1 MEILYEEDLERGN
14 SHPEQ
19 RVPGQPDT
27 EAVEQSALKRPW
39 GFGKK
44 NISDDHHGLNTT
56 EVLSH
61 IFQEPRKSLHACRV
75 LGNSG
80 RGP

>member
-27 EAVEQSALKRPW
+27 EAVEQSALKRP
-39 GFGKK
+39 
-44 NISDDHHGLNTT
+44 
-56 EVLSH
+56 
-61 IFQEPRKSLHACRV
+61 
-75 LGNSG
+75 
-80 RGP
+80 